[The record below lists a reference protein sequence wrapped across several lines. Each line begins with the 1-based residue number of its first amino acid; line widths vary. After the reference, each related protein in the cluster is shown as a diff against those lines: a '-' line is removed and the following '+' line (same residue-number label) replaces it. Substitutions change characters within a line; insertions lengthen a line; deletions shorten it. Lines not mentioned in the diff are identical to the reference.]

1 MGCSCCLTEDISN
14 IDLEQIIKDANDE
27 YQLYMQFLCKLKS
40 DLNSS
45 IYSDKHLNSNINN
58 QTQSKTFY
66 IIPRNWFE
74 NWEKRIETIIRHN
87 MKKSV
92 DFNFKVK
99 NFDVSEKY
107 YYELFTDELWIKI
120 NRNISYK
127 INERKKFQGLICNNL
142 IIFDSSQNSYYI
154 EIFFFEKDEDLF
166 LTNLLFSFD
175 KCDDKKKEY
184 NDLLN
189 LLQKSPI
196 QEIFGNLNYDFS
208 EEFFVKSKKYI
219 IYNKTRKTSEEIKT
233 FRKEQL
239 ELFLSKEKDK
249 EKEKEKEK
257 ENEKDKN
264 KENEKEKE
272 NINEENKNNDN
283 KERCDTNNKNVESLT
298 KLKKNKQKN
307 QRNEG
312 NILRGNELSRASTNM
327 MFSRVSTN
335 MMVSNQN
342 IGNVNT
348 NNNTINNIS
357 SIQVYKSKE
366 AIDNEKQNY
375 NEQNNNNIIR
385 NKPTNCKMNLLLNN
399 NENEKLTNSRNNF
412 FKSCKETST
421 LIDCRFK
428 GIDYT
433 NDCNEDIINKS
444 FFESIIYCLF
454 NINELTNFILNK
466 KYDENLQN
474 SFYNNYFNIIQFLS
488 NKNKNLNIK
497 GNENN
502 NISEYEN
509 NLLKDCPNYNYQ
521 ELLQLIIY
529 QNIYNPIS
537 MIINKLHTELNIN
550 KNKENVDSQNEDN
563 HNYEN
568 FCTKCKENNN
578 SIIFDLFYG
587 IKEIKTIC
595 DKCHKEEHDYE
606 NMNILEFTDKIA
618 KFYEEKENSNNKIQI
633 SVEECLNYY
642 KNSFYDTLYDFQ
654 FCKEHQEYNIFYDIR
669 KYPEIFIIDF
679 NNNNEE
685 IGENLKIKINL
696 ELNIINDKYELIG
709 IISIKYKKSENNED
723 NRFISYCKDFLN
735 KKWIVYD
742 ENKVVDFNLNENI
755 DNLDPIVL
763 FYQKIKN
770 N

>member
-1 MGCSCCLTEDISN
+1 
-14 IDLEQIIKDANDE
+14 
-27 YQLYMQFLCKLKS
+27 
-40 DLNSS
+40 
-45 IYSDKHLNSNINN
+45 
-58 QTQSKTFY
+58 
-66 IIPRNWFE
+66 
-74 NWEKRIETIIRHN
+74 
-87 MKKSV
+87 
-92 DFNFKVK
+92 
-99 NFDVSEKY
+99 
-107 YYELFTDELWIKI
+107 
-120 NRNISYK
+120 
-127 INERKKFQGLICNNL
+127 
-142 IIFDSSQNSYYI
+142 
-154 EIFFFEKDEDLF
+154 
-166 LTNLLFSFD
+166 
-175 KCDDKKKEY
+175 
-184 NDLLN
+184 
-189 LLQKSPI
+189 
-196 QEIFGNLNYDFS
+196 
-208 EEFFVKSKKYI
+208 
-219 IYNKTRKTSEEIKT
+219 
-233 FRKEQL
+233 
-239 ELFLSKEKDK
+239 
-249 EKEKEKEK
+249 
-257 ENEKDKN
+257 
-264 KENEKEKE
+264 
-272 NINEENKNNDN
+272 
-283 KERCDTNNKNVESLT
+283 
-298 KLKKNKQKN
+298 
-307 QRNEG
+307 
-312 NILRGNELSRASTNM
+312 M

-335 MMVSNQN
+335 MMLSNQN

-366 AIDNEKQNY
+366 AYDNEHQNN

-385 NKPTNCKMNLLLNN
+385 NRPTNCKMNLLNN
-399 NENEKLTNSRNNF
+399 NENEILTNSRNIF
-412 FKSCKETST
+412 LKSCKETST
-421 LIDCRFK
+421 LMDCRFK

-454 NINELTNFILNK
+454 NINELTNFVLNK

-474 SFYNNYFNIIQFLS
+474 SFYNNYFNIVQFLS

-537 MIINKLHTELNIN
+537 MIINKLHTELNNN
-550 KNKENVDSQNEDN
+550 KNKENVDSQNEDK
-563 HNYEN
+563 N

-679 NNNNEE
+679 NNNNAEIEE
-685 IGENLKIKINL
+685 NFKIKINL

-709 IISIKYKKSENNED
+709 IISLKYKKSENNED
-723 NRFISYCKDFLN
+723 NIYISYCKDFLN

-742 ENKVVDFNLNENI
+742 ENKVGVNFNLNENI
-755 DNLDPIVL
+755 DNIEPIVL